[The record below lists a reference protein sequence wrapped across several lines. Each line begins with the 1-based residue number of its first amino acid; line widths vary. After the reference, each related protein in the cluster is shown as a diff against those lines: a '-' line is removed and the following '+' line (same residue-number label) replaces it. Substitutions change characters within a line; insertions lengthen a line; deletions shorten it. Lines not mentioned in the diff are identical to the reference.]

1 LADSVIKYYAV
12 TSDKLNTLD
21 VVDGQLIFVHD
32 ARKICLDVNGIR
44 TEYSQIMV
52 LSDEEHRK
60 GLKPIPGFY
69 FVLSTNIFWRYE
81 EDWIPLTLPPREVVV
96 FSDEL
101 PQNGV
106 EKTLYIHDTKIYK
119 FEEGNYIELGG
130 SPNWGS
136 F

>member
-1 LADSVIKYYAV
+1 MADPIIRYCATTLSN
-12 TSDKLNTLD
+12 LNNLD

-32 ARKICLDVNGIR
+32 ARKICLDVNGTR

-52 LSDEEHRK
+52 LTDEEHRE

-81 EDWIPLTLPPREVVV
+81 EDWIPLTASPREIVV
-96 FSDEL
+96 FSNEL

-106 EKTLYIHDTKIYK
+106 EETLYIHDTKMYK
-119 FEEGNYIELGG
+119 FEKGNYIELGAP
-130 SPNWGS
+130 SWGD